1 MVLARAVSP
10 TGRSTCAGC
19 ACVGVSWGRVPRRL
33 QSTHPPICRA
43 CGRLFLYEKIPQID
57 TVPSV
62 RAGGIAPRLD
72 LELWVRAELPLPQS
86 IPPWCQKGRSFPE
99 FFCRERSPAQVEGVF
114 FPPCTKAVPFWG
126 LFTALRPLCNKLLA
140 ELCSVLTPVCI
151 WEVFSNFNDFRRRHS
166 PQGGCPGCTHLLPA
180 ETLPRWVPPPPPQ
193 AFWIFHLP
201 AASRRA
207 QAPKA
212 QKTPGDAPSQA
223 RLPLLH
229 DRIPLLKPPGWFTLR
244 PCPNSY
250 RERGLGKGFIC

>member
-1 MVLARAVSP
+1 MGACGASTPPKHPPVLSERPELSGVFLQGKEPS
-10 TGRSTCAGC
+10 TGRRG
-19 ACVGVSWGRVPRRL
+19 
-33 QSTHPPICRA
+33 
-43 CGRLFLYEKIPQID
+43 
-57 TVPSV
+57 
-62 RAGGIAPRLD
+62 
-72 LELWVRAELPLPQS
+72 
-86 IPPWCQKGRSFPE
+86 
-99 FFCRERSPAQVEGVF
+99 F

-166 PQGGCPGCTHLLPA
+166 PWGGCPGCTHLLPA